1 MTLVRRIAPVLLAGC
16 LAGLLSS
23 LAAASIP
30 PQKSAGAREFS
41 SNSQIG
47 TLSIHQPG
55 DWISPLDFYPYYG
68 EFYLHQ
74 FAMESPATL
83 VRQRSYRFHLSN
95 VAWGLSRRAASLRH
109 ALARMM
115 P

>member
-1 MTLVRRIAPVLLAGC
+1 MLLAGF
-16 LAGLLSS
+16 LAGMLSS
-23 LAAASIP
+23 VARASIP
-30 PQKSAGAREFS
+30 SEKTLAKAQGFS
-41 SNSQIG
+41 SSAQIG
-47 TLSIHQPG
+47 ILSIHQPG
-55 DWISPLDFYPYYG
+55 DGISPLDFYPYYG

-83 VRQRSYRFHLSN
+83 VRQRSYRFRLSN

>member
-1 MTLVRRIAPVLLAGC
+1 MRRIMPVLLV
-16 LAGLLSS
+16 AGLAVLLTSFAS
-23 LAAASIP
+23 ASIP
-30 PQKSAGAREFS
+30 PKKFSVNARVFS
-41 SNSQIG
+41 SSSQIG

-74 FAMESPATL
+74 FAMESPTL
-83 VRQRSYRFHLSN
+83 VRQRSYRFRLSN